1 MTTVARSYH
10 LLLPGKRPLERFFTS
25 SQGANCRVPA
35 SSICESQE
43 THNDEVPWS
52 SRAAGS

>member
-25 SQGANCRVPA
+25 SQGANYRVPA
-35 SSICESQE
+35 SSICEFQE

-52 SRAAGS
+52 PRAAGS